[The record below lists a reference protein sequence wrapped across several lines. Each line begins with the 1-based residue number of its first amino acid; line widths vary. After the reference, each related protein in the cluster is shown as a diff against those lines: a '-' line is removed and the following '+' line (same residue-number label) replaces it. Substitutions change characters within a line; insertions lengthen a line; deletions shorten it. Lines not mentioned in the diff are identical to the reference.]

1 MISSGIGDLQGRLI
15 LLQPKSQIA
24 MLLRL
29 KQDEARVHRRE
40 RDRRMKGFRRATDES
55 KCCVVQPMT
64 ESARPRDAEQPSDDT
79 SSVAG
84 PPAGVTALWGSL
96 IPASGSSGCSTGGV
110 APRPTTPARQSHWRV
125 KKVALE
131 NTEVVSKRS
140 ALETTDALPKNFVL
154 GGNGLIFSL
163 DRLFHRRFA
172 LSRQPRQ
179 DRVSVSSGSS
189 AWR

>member
-1 MISSGIGDLQGRLI
+1 MVTPFRFCDKYHLFSY
-15 LLQPKSQIA
+15 A
-24 MLLRL
+24 MLV
-29 KQDEARVHRRE
+29 KHDRVSDGRRYG
-40 RDRRMKGFRRATDES
+40 RKRSNG
-55 KCCVVQPMT
+55 QPLL
-64 ESARPRDAEQPSDDT
+64 
-79 SSVAG
+79 SVAG
-84 PPAGVTALWGSL
+84 PPAGATALWGSL

-163 DRLFHRRFA
+163 DRLFHRRSLRA
-172 LSRQPRQ
+172 RSLS
-179 DRVSVSSGSS
+179 
-189 AWR
+189 A